1 LIVRS
6 GARKFELWLRWPNP
20 TNVFSNNLDRDI
32 SHSASDAISIGA
44 VIAACFAVTSW
55 FACGT
60 GLAAL
65 GRMRLTGVSSRVTFL
80 SIYAA
85 LAVIPTLF
93 ARMAL
98 KKRSDRN
105 SAAPK

>member
-1 LIVRS
+1 
-6 GARKFELWLRWPNP
+6 
-20 TNVFSNNLDRDI
+20 
-32 SHSASDAISIGA
+32 
-44 VIAACFAVTSW
+44 
-55 FACGT
+55 
-60 GLAAL
+60 
-65 GRMRLTGVSSRVTFL
+65 MRLTGVSSRVSFL
-80 SIYAA
+80 RKYAA